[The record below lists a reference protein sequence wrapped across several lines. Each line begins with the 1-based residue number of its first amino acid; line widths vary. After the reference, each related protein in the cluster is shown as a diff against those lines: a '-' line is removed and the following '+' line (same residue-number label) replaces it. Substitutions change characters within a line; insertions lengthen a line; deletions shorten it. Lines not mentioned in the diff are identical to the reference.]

1 MVIAPYEDEQFKL
14 ESYITGA
21 ICNQVFFVLGEFHT
35 LILSLTNSV
44 FFHLPKT
51 DMLITLGMI
60 LLYEV
65 NNVKGSNKKGI
76 LALAGI
82 GLYCIFFS
90 FLMSIFRSKY
100 SGYPYSFLFK

>member
-44 FFHLPKT
+44 FF
-51 DMLITLGMI
+51 
-60 LLYEV
+60 
-65 NNVKGSNKKGI
+65 
-76 LALAGI
+76 
-82 GLYCIFFS
+82 S
-90 FLMSIFRSKY
+90 FAKNRY
-100 SGYPYSFLFK
+100 AHYPWNDSSL